1 MTPVLFPANATTFA
15 TQGLGALSDAISCTV
30 MEERNGEFEL
40 EMQYPQTGVHF
51 ADISDRCIIL
61 AIPSPW
67 RTAQPFRIY
76 RITKPMNGVCTI
88 YARHITYDLG
98 GIPVNVFSAQNVAS
112 ALAGLKSN
120 SAAENPFEFWT
131 DKTTTAN
138 FAVKTPAKLRSC
150 LGGKTGSILDVYG
163 GEYEWDGMTVKLHN
177 NRGTD
182 RGVTI
187 RYGKN
192 LTDIEQDRNIA
203 NVRTGIYPYWT
214 NSDGGLVVCD
224 PPVVNAPGSYDFV
237 NIDTVDF
244 SQDFEE
250 QPTPAQLKERAEQY
264 ISANNI
270 GVPSVSIS
278 VSFVDLSQT
287 DQYKG
292 MALLEQCDLCDTVT
306 VQFEEL
312 GVNAT
317 AKIVRIETDVLL
329 GRYKTIEVGSLRTN
343 ITDTIVG
350 NNQATNEKIDQTA
363 SWLEK
368 QVQEATDQIT
378 NGGGY
383 IYRIYDA
390 NKNLVEIGSTDNLDL
405 SKAKNV
411 WRWNNGGFGH
421 SGNGYNGPY
430 RTAITQDGHIV
441 ADFIDAGTLTA
452 NIIRAGIL
460 QDMKGW
466 NFWDLETGEF
476 RLAAAATVNGQQ
488 IATKAETISGVDVEY
503 ASGSSQTTPPTSE
516 WSTTAPAWQDGR
528 YIWQRT
534 VTTLAD
540 GTKSIS
546 EPTCIQGAKGPQ
558 GPAGKN
564 GANGINGKDGTNGKD
579 GASAYVHIKYA
590 PVANPTDTQ
599 MTETPSEYIGICTN
613 TTPTDPTTA
622 NSYQWSKWQ
631 GQDGAQG
638 IPGTPG
644 TNGQTTYVHFA
655 YSTTA
660 DGTGNFSTTPF
671 DDARYV
677 GVCTDFKQ
685 ADPTTP
691 SSYQWSR
698 MQGDGVSQI
707 VEQYYLS
714 TSSTT
719 QTGGSWSTA
728 QPKWRKGRYI
738 WTRSMVT
745 WTDGTTTYT
754 DPVLAQAI
762 NGANQSASD
771 AQQSVDDLDNSLNSE
786 GVFNRL
792 TDNGKI
798 QGIYMSGGQLYI
810 NGSYIKS
817 GTLNANLI
825 RAGIL
830 QDVEGEAFYL
840 DLANGVLRMN
850 ATELSISGAPAASQS
865 YAQQQAQAAQQ
876 AAISAAAKSLN
887 DYADT
892 VTASLDDL
900 QQQVDGQITT
910 YFYDYKP
917 TKNNAPANEWT
928 TVEEMR
934 RHAGDLFYNTSNGDA
949 YRWAQLYGTWQWLE
963 IVDTDV
969 AAALAAAAAAQD
981 TADSKRRVF
990 TAQPV
995 PPYDVGDLW
1004 AEENNGPLQVCI
1016 TAKASGAAFAAA
1028 DWTDAANYTAQAA
1041 EAGRNLVVNSGNI
1054 RKITATNLSYEG
1066 EVMVLSIQ
1074 PSATTRWITV
1084 KKDISEYGVE
1094 NLRGK
1099 SVTVAYDYQITET
1112 ISYDSSGSGAIGA
1125 LCRLE
1130 ITYSDGTKQF
1140 IGAPSDDVK
1149 SLGTAVMQDFV
1160 RVAATETVQD
1170 KEISTARFV
1179 MFAQFL
1185 SGTIKY
1191 RNPKVELGIFSTP
1204 WSPAPEDTEIAAEAP
1219 ALDQLGTFNKLTNNG
1234 QLQGIYMSGG
1244 QLYINGSYIRA
1255 GTIDAS
1261 RVNVTNLNA
1270 DNIKSGTI
1278 TGRTISG
1285 GTITGTKI
1293 TGASVLGSSVRS
1305 ESDNGAVSMYDGRI
1319 SLFDPEGNEVL
1330 AIVPGGSNNPANL
1343 YFFLPGFGHVGN
1355 ISCQND
1361 NGLGRIVVDCA
1372 NNGFFTTNRIQ
1383 AKEIAVTRDN
1393 VNGGLYSDGYRSLNG
1408 NYLMRYENGIRQC
1421 WLDRLALNGGAM
1433 YGLQWVNINGH
1444 YVIGRV

>member
-51 ADISDRCIIL
+51 ADISDRCIIT

-98 GIPVNVFSAQNVAS
+98 GIPVNVFSAQSVAS

-138 FAVKTPAKLRSC
+138 FAVTTPAALRSR
-150 LGGKTGSILDVYG
+150 LGGNTGSILDVYG

-203 NVRTGIYPYWT
+203 NVRTGIYPYWA
-214 NSDGGLVVCD
+214 NSDGVLVVCD

-237 NIDTVDF
+237 NIETVDF

-292 MALLEQCDLCDTVT
+292 LALLEQCDLCDTVT

-317 AKIVRIETDVLL
+317 AEIVRIETDVLL
-329 GRYKTIEVGSLRTN
+329 QRYKTIEVGSPRTN

-383 IYRIYDA
+383 IYRVYDA

-411 WRWNNGGFGH
+411 WRWNNGGFGF
-421 SGNGYNGPY
+421 SGTGYNGPY
-430 RTAITQDGHIV
+430 TTAITQDGHIV

-452 NIIRAGIL
+452 NIMRAGIL
-460 QDMKGW
+460 QDMKGL
-466 NFWDLETGEF
+466 NFWDMETGEF
-476 RLAAAATVNGQQ
+476 RLAATATVNDQQ
-488 IATKAETISGVDVEY
+488 IATKPETISGVDVEY
-503 ASGSSQTTPPTSE
+503 ASGTSQTTPPTSG

-546 EPTCIQGAKGPQ
+546 EPTCIQGAKGSQ
-558 GPAGKN
+558 GATGSS
-564 GANGINGKDGTNGKD
+564 GT
-579 GASAYVHIKYA
+579 
-590 PVANPTDTQ
+590 
-599 MTETPSEYIGICTN
+599 
-613 TTPTDPTTA
+613 
-622 NSYQWSKWQ
+622 
-631 GQDGAQG
+631 
-638 IPGTPG
+638 
-644 TNGQTTYVHFA
+644 
-655 YSTTA
+655 
-660 DGTGNFSTTPF
+660 
-671 DDARYV
+671 
-677 GVCTDFKQ
+677 
-685 ADPTTP
+685 
-691 SSYQWSR
+691 
-698 MQGDGVSQI
+698 GVSQI

-714 TSSTT
+714 TSATT

-728 QPKWRKGRYI
+728 QPKWQKGRFI

-792 TDNGKI
+792 TDNGKS

-817 GTLNANLI
+817 GT
-825 RAGIL
+825 
-830 QDVEGEAFYL
+830 V
-840 DLANGVLRMN
+840 GVRVLS
-850 ATELSISGAPAASQS
+850 ATQGA
-865 YAQQQAQAAQQ
+865 
-876 AAISAAAKSLN
+876 SLN
-887 DYADT
+887 DTCGTEINAG
-892 VTASLDDL
+892 VM
-900 QQQVDGQITT
+900 QVLIGHGLTEPN
-910 YFYDYKP
+910 KP
-917 TKNNAPANEWT
+917 IFTLSP
-928 TVEEMR
+928 
-934 RHAGDLFYNTSNGDA
+934 
-949 YRWAQLYGTWQWLE
+949 LY
-963 IVDTDV
+963 
-969 AAALAAAAAAQD
+969 
-981 TADSKRRVF
+981 
-990 TAQPV
+990 
-995 PPYDVGDLW
+995 
-1004 AEENNGPLQVCI
+1004 
-1016 TAKASGAAFAAA
+1016 
-1028 DWTDAANYTAQAA
+1028 
-1041 EAGRNLVVNSGNI
+1041 
-1054 RKITATNLSYEG
+1054 
-1066 EVMVLSIQ
+1066 
-1074 PSATTRWITV
+1074 
-1084 KKDISEYGVE
+1084 
-1094 NLRGK
+1094 
-1099 SVTVAYDYQITET
+1099 
-1112 ISYDSSGSGAIGA
+1112 
-1125 LCRLE
+1125 
-1130 ITYSDGTKQF
+1130 DGT
-1140 IGAPSDDVK
+1140 
-1149 SLGTAVMQDFV
+1149 
-1160 RVAATETVQD
+1160 
-1170 KEISTARFV
+1170 
-1179 MFAQFL
+1179 
-1185 SGTIKY
+1185 
-1191 RNPKVELGIFSTP
+1191 
-1204 WSPAPEDTEIAAEAP
+1204 
-1219 ALDQLGTFNKLTNNG
+1219 
-1234 QLQGIYMSGG
+1234 
-1244 QLYINGSYIRA
+1244 
-1255 GTIDAS
+1255 
-1261 RVNVTNLNA
+1261 
-1270 DNIKSGTI
+1270 
-1278 TGRTISG
+1278 
-1285 GTITGTKI
+1285 
-1293 TGASVLGSSVRS
+1293 
-1305 ESDNGAVSMYDGRI
+1305 
-1319 SLFDPEGNEVL
+1319 
-1330 AIVPGGSNNPANL
+1330 
-1343 YFFLPGFGHVGN
+1343 
-1355 ISCQND
+1355 
-1361 NGLGRIVVDCA
+1361 
-1372 NNGFFTTNRIQ
+1372 
-1383 AKEIAVTRDN
+1383 
-1393 VNGGLYSDGYRSLNG
+1393 NG
-1408 NYLMRYENGIRQC
+1408 NYYAQMQFKGDLSDWQEVNLYIGEGNFNIVSPPNGPGGIRMG
-1421 WLDRLALNGGAM
+1421 LVIAVDALTLWCPMSIHGD
-1433 YGLQWVNINGH
+1433 LTTEKFH
-1444 YVIGRV
+1444 GRVVEWRYIDSIGTYVLCGPRTDP

>member
-1 MTPVLFPANATTFA
+1 MVGRHYRRDLHTEVVDVMTPVLFPADATSFA

-51 ADISDRCIIL
+51 ADISDRCIIT

-131 DKTTTAN
+131 DKTTAAN
-138 FAVKTPAKLRSC
+138 FAVKIPAKLRSC

-177 NRGTD
+177 NRGAD

-203 NVRTGIYPYWT
+203 NVRTGIYPYWA
-214 NSDGGLVVCD
+214 NSDGVLVVCD
-224 PPVVNAPGSYDFV
+224 PPVVNAPGSYDFA
-237 NIDTVDF
+237 NIETVDF

-306 VQFEEL
+306 VQFEAL
-312 GVNAT
+312 GVDAT
-317 AKIVRIETDVLL
+317 AEIVRIETDVLL
-329 GRYKTIEVGSLRTN
+329 ERYKTIEVGSLRTN
-343 ITDTIVG
+343 ITDTIVS
-350 NNQATNEKIDQTA
+350 NNQATNEKIDKTT

-405 SKAKNV
+405 NKAVHV
-411 WRWNNGGFGH
+411 WRWNNGGFGY
-421 SGNGYNGPY
+421 SGTGYNGPY

-452 NIIRAGIL
+452 NIIRAGRL
-460 QDMKGW
+460 QDIKGL
-466 NFWDLETGEF
+466 NFWDMETGEF
-476 RLAAAATVNGQQ
+476 RLAATATVNGQQ
-488 IATKAETISGVDVEY
+488 IATKPETISGVDVEY
-503 ASGSSQTTPPTSE
+503 ASGTSQTTPPTSG

-558 GPAGKN
+558 GPAGKD

-691 SSYQWSR
+691 SSYQWSL

-728 QPKWRKGRYI
+728 QPKWQKGRYI

-810 NGSYIKS
+810 NGSYI
-817 GTLNANLI
+817 
-825 RAGIL
+825 
-830 QDVEGEAFYL
+830 
-840 DLANGVLRMN
+840 
-850 ATELSISGAPAASQS
+850 
-865 YAQQQAQAAQQ
+865 
-876 AAISAAAKSLN
+876 
-887 DYADT
+887 
-892 VTASLDDL
+892 
-900 QQQVDGQITT
+900 
-910 YFYDYKP
+910 
-917 TKNNAPANEWT
+917 
-928 TVEEMR
+928 
-934 RHAGDLFYNTSNGDA
+934 
-949 YRWAQLYGTWQWLE
+949 
-963 IVDTDV
+963 
-969 AAALAAAAAAQD
+969 
-981 TADSKRRVF
+981 
-990 TAQPV
+990 
-995 PPYDVGDLW
+995 
-1004 AEENNGPLQVCI
+1004 
-1016 TAKASGAAFAAA
+1016 
-1028 DWTDAANYTAQAA
+1028 
-1041 EAGRNLVVNSGNI
+1041 
-1054 RKITATNLSYEG
+1054 
-1066 EVMVLSIQ
+1066 
-1074 PSATTRWITV
+1074 
-1084 KKDISEYGVE
+1084 
-1094 NLRGK
+1094 
-1099 SVTVAYDYQITET
+1099 
-1112 ISYDSSGSGAIGA
+1112 
-1125 LCRLE
+1125 
-1130 ITYSDGTKQF
+1130 
-1140 IGAPSDDVK
+1140 
-1149 SLGTAVMQDFV
+1149 
-1160 RVAATETVQD
+1160 
-1170 KEISTARFV
+1170 
-1179 MFAQFL
+1179 
-1185 SGTIKY
+1185 
-1191 RNPKVELGIFSTP
+1191 
-1204 WSPAPEDTEIAAEAP
+1204 
-1219 ALDQLGTFNKLTNNG
+1219 
-1234 QLQGIYMSGG
+1234 
-1244 QLYINGSYIRA
+1244 RA

-1285 GTITGTKI
+1285 GTITGTRI

-1305 ESDNGAVSMYDGRI
+1305 ESDNGAVSMYEGGI

-1343 YFFLPGFGHVGN
+1343 YFFLPGFGHVGS

-1372 NNGFFTTNRIQ
+1372 SNGFFTTNRIQ
-1383 AKEIAVTRDN
+1383 AREIACS
-1393 VNGGLYSDGYRSLNG
+1393 NGSGIYSNFYKFTQGNKNFAWVQSDGSRVVSFDKVNLG
-1408 NYLMRYENGIRQC
+1408 ST
-1421 WLDRLALNGGAM
+1421 GATWNVD
-1433 YGLQWVNINGH
+1433 WVW
-1444 YVIGRV
+1444 VPDIGRYCLATVT

>member
-1 MTPVLFPANATTFA
+1 MKLTPILFEDNATDYV
-15 TQGLGALSDAISCTV
+15 TQGIGALGDVLSGEVT
-30 MEERNGEFEL
+30 EETNG
-40 EMQYPQTGVHF
+40 QYEVRLTYPVTGRRY
-51 ADISDRCIIL
+51 ADLKNRRLIYCKPDPYRD
-61 AIPSPW
+61 
-67 RTAQPFRIY
+67 AQPFRIY
-76 RITKPMNGVCTI
+76 RITRPLNGIITI
-88 YARHITYDLG
+88 YARHKLYDLNGTPVNPFSASNALSAMKGLKANAAIETPYQFWTDINSNAQFSVSVPTSTRALLG
-98 GIPVNVFSAQNVAS
+98 GI
-112 ALAGLKSN
+112 K
-120 SAAENPFEFWT
+120 
-131 DKTTTAN
+131 
-138 FAVKTPAKLRSC
+138 
-150 LGGKTGSILDVYG
+150 GSILDTYG
-163 GEYEWDGMTVKLHN
+163 GEYEWANDTVKLYAR
-177 NRGTD
+177 RGSD
-182 RGVTI
+182 NGVTI
-187 RYGKN
+187 SYGKN
-192 LTDIEQDRNIA
+192 LTDIEQDENIA
-203 NVRTGIYPYWT
+203 NLCTGIIGYWA
-214 NSDGGLVVCD
+214 NSDGELVQT
-224 PPVVNAPGSYDFV
+224 PVVNGPGTYDFANV
-237 NIDTVDF
+237 EAVDF
-244 SQDFEE
+244 SLDFESKPTVE
-250 QPTPAQLKERAEQY
+250 QLQKRAQQYVSDNNVGIPDVSITLSWVQLEQY
-264 ISANNI
+264 S
-270 GVPSVSIS
+270 GYEGLSLLDRVS
-278 VSFVDLSQT
+278 L
-287 DQYKG
+287 G
-292 MALLEQCDLCDTVT
+292 DTVT
-306 VQFEEL
+306 VRFPPL
-312 GVNAT
+312 G
-317 AKIVRIETDVLL
+317 IDVKARVVKTVYDILQD
-329 GRYKTIEVGSLRTN
+329 RYSSVEIGSKKAN
-343 ITDTIVG
+343 IADTIA
-350 NNQATNEKIDQTA
+350 NNQQATNEQIKNTT
-363 SWLEK
+363 SYLEDRI
-368 QVQEATDQIT
+368 QQSTDLIT

-383 IYRIYDA
+383 IYRKFDSA
-390 NKNLVEIGSTDNLDL
+390 KNWVEIGSTDNLDL
-405 SKAKNV
+405 NKAVHV
-411 WRWNNGGFGH
+411 WRWNNGGFGY

-452 NIIRAGIL
+452 N
-460 QDMKGW
+460 
-466 NFWDLETGEF
+466 
-476 RLAAAATVNGQQ
+476 V
-488 IATKAETISGVDVEY
+488 
-503 ASGSSQTTPPTSE
+503 
-516 WSTTAPAWQDGR
+516 
-528 YIWQRT
+528 
-534 VTTLAD
+534 
-540 GTKSIS
+540 
-546 EPTCIQGAKGPQ
+546 
-558 GPAGKN
+558 
-564 GANGINGKDGTNGKD
+564 
-579 GASAYVHIKYA
+579 
-590 PVANPTDTQ
+590 
-599 MTETPSEYIGICTN
+599 
-613 TTPTDPTTA
+613 
-622 NSYQWSKWQ
+622 
-631 GQDGAQG
+631 
-638 IPGTPG
+638 
-644 TNGQTTYVHFA
+644 
-655 YSTTA
+655 
-660 DGTGNFSTTPF
+660 
-671 DDARYV
+671 
-677 GVCTDFKQ
+677 
-685 ADPTTP
+685 
-691 SSYQWSR
+691 
-698 MQGDGVSQI
+698 
-707 VEQYYLS
+707 
-714 TSSTT
+714 
-719 QTGGSWSTA
+719 
-728 QPKWRKGRYI
+728 
-738 WTRSMVT
+738 
-745 WTDGTTTYT
+745 
-754 DPVLAQAI
+754 
-762 NGANQSASD
+762 
-771 AQQSVDDLDNSLNSE
+771 
-786 GVFNRL
+786 
-792 TDNGKI
+792 
-798 QGIYMSGGQLYI
+798 
-810 NGSYIKS
+810 
-817 GTLNANLI
+817 I

-830 QDVEGEAFYL
+830 QDVKGKAFYL
-840 DLANGVLRMN
+840 DLPNGVLRMN

-876 AAISAAAKSLN
+876 AAIQAAAQSLS

-917 TKNNAPANEWT
+917 TKNNAPASEWT
-928 TVEEMR
+928 TAEEMR

-949 YRWAQLYGTWQWLE
+949 YRWAQYYGSWQWLE

-990 TAQPV
+990 TTKPV

-1054 RKITATNLSYEG
+1054 RKITATNLSYDG

-1074 PSATTRWITV
+1074 PDATTRWITV
-1084 KKDISEYGVE
+1084 RKDISEYGIE

-1099 SVTVAYDYQITET
+1099 SVTVAYDYHITET

-1191 RNPKVELGIFSTP
+1191 RHPKVELGVFSTP

-1261 RVNVTNLNA
+1261 QVNVTNLNA

-1285 GTITGTKI
+1285 GTITGTRI

-1305 ESDNGAVSMYDGRI
+1305 ESSNGAVSMYEGRI

-1433 YGLQWVNINGH
+1433 YSLQWVNINGH
-1444 YVIGRV
+1444 YALCRV

>member
-1 MTPVLFPANATTFA
+1 MIPILFPADAATYT
-15 TQGLGALSDAISCTV
+15 TQGLGALSDAISCKV
-30 MEERNGEFEL
+30 REERNGEYEL
-40 EMQYPQTGVHF
+40 EMQYPQTGLHF
-51 ADISDRCIIL
+51 AEIADRYIIY

-67 RTAQPFRIY
+67 RAAQPFRIY
-76 RITKPMNGVCTI
+76 RITKPLNGVCTI
-88 YARHITYDLG
+88 YARHITYDLS
-98 GIPVNVFSAQNVAS
+98 GIPVNVFSAQS
-112 ALAGLKSN
+112 AAGALSGLKTN
-120 SAAENPFEFWT
+120 SATDNPFEFWT
-131 DKTTTAN
+131 DKETSAAFSVT
-138 FAVKTPAKLRSC
+138 VPASIRSL
-150 LGGKTGSILDVYG
+150 LGGSTGSILDVYG
-163 GEYEWDGMTVKLHN
+163 GEYEWDGWTVRLHEH
-177 NRGTD
+177 RGTD

-192 LTDIEQDRNIA
+192 LTDIEQDRNIS
-203 NVRTGIYPYWT
+203 NVRTGLYPYWAD
-214 NSDGGLVVCD
+214 SDGNLVVCD
-224 PPVVNAPGSYDFV
+224 PPIVNAPGSYDFV
-237 NIDTVDF
+237 NVQAVDF
-244 SQDFEE
+244 SQEWQE
-250 QPTPAQLKERAEQY
+250 APTPAQLKARAEQY
-264 ISANNI
+264 IEANSI

-278 VSFVDLSQT
+278 VSFVDLSRT
-287 DQYKG
+287 DQYKDL
-292 MALLEQCDLCDTVT
+292 ALLEQCDLCDTVT
-306 VQFEEL
+306 VQFEAL
-312 GVNAT
+312 GIDAT
-317 AKIVRIETDVLL
+317 AEVVSVETDVLL
-329 GRYKTIEVGSLRTN
+329 GRYNKIEVGSLRTN
-343 ITDTIVG
+343 IADTIVD
-350 NNQATNEKIDQTA
+350 NKQSTDEQIKTTT
-363 SWLEK
+363 SYLEEQIK
-368 QVQEATDQIT
+368 KSTDLIT
-378 NGGGY
+378 NGSGY

-390 NKNLVEIGSTDNLDL
+390 DNNLVEIGSTDNLDL
-405 SKAKNV
+405 SKAVHV

-452 NIIRAGIL
+452 NV
-460 QDMKGW
+460 M
-466 NFWDLETGEF
+466 
-476 RLAAAATVNGQQ
+476 
-488 IATKAETISGVDVEY
+488 
-503 ASGSSQTTPPTSE
+503 
-516 WSTTAPAWQDGR
+516 
-528 YIWQRT
+528 
-534 VTTLAD
+534 
-540 GTKSIS
+540 
-546 EPTCIQGAKGPQ
+546 
-558 GPAGKN
+558 
-564 GANGINGKDGTNGKD
+564 
-579 GASAYVHIKYA
+579 
-590 PVANPTDTQ
+590 
-599 MTETPSEYIGICTN
+599 
-613 TTPTDPTTA
+613 
-622 NSYQWSKWQ
+622 
-631 GQDGAQG
+631 
-638 IPGTPG
+638 
-644 TNGQTTYVHFA
+644 
-655 YSTTA
+655 
-660 DGTGNFSTTPF
+660 
-671 DDARYV
+671 
-677 GVCTDFKQ
+677 
-685 ADPTTP
+685 
-691 SSYQWSR
+691 
-698 MQGDGVSQI
+698 
-707 VEQYYLS
+707 
-714 TSSTT
+714 
-719 QTGGSWSTA
+719 
-728 QPKWRKGRYI
+728 
-738 WTRSMVT
+738 
-745 WTDGTTTYT
+745 
-754 DPVLAQAI
+754 
-762 NGANQSASD
+762 
-771 AQQSVDDLDNSLNSE
+771 
-786 GVFNRL
+786 
-792 TDNGKI
+792 
-798 QGIYMSGGQLYI
+798 
-810 NGSYIKS
+810 
-817 GTLNANLI
+817 

-830 QDVEGEAFYL
+830 QDVEGKAFYL
-840 DLANGVLRMN
+840 DLPNGVLRMN
-850 ATELSISGAPAASQS
+850 ATELSISGAPAASQL

-876 AAISAAAKSLN
+876 AAIQAAAQSLS

-917 TKNNAPANEWT
+917 TRNNAPANGWT

-949 YRWAQLYGTWQWLE
+949 YRWAQYYGTWQWLE

-1054 RKITATNLSYEG
+1054 RKITATNLSYDG

-1074 PSATTRWITV
+1074 PDATTRWITV
-1084 KKDISEYGVE
+1084 RKDISEYGIK

-1130 ITYSDGTKQF
+1130 ITYSDGTQQF

-1261 RVNVTNLNA
+1261 QVNVTNLNA

-1278 TGRTISG
+1278 TGRAISG
-1285 GTITGTKI
+1285 GTITGTRI

-1305 ESDNGAVSMYDGRI
+1305 ESSNGAVSMYEGRI
-1319 SLFDPEGNEVL
+1319 SLFDPGGNEVL
-1330 AIVPGGSNNPANL
+1330 AIVPGGSNSPANL
-1343 YFFLPGFGHVGN
+1343 YFFLPGFGNVGY

-1433 YGLQWVNINGH
+1433 YSLQWININGH
-1444 YVIGRV
+1444 YALCRV

>member
-1 MTPVLFPANATTFA
+1 MVRRHYRRDLHTEVVDVMTPVLFPADATSFA

-51 ADISDRCIIL
+51 ADISDRCIIT

-138 FAVKTPAKLRSC
+138 FAVTTPAALRSR
-150 LGGKTGSILDVYG
+150 LGGNTGSILDVYG
-163 GEYEWDGMTVKLHN
+163 GEYEWDGLTVKLHN

-203 NVRTGIYPYWT
+203 NVRTGIYPYWA
-214 NSDGGLVVCD
+214 NSNGVLVVCD
-224 PPVVNAPGSYDFV
+224 PPVVNAPGSYDFA
-237 NIDTVDF
+237 NIETVDF

-306 VQFEEL
+306 VQFEAL

-317 AKIVRIETDVLL
+317 AEIVRIETDVLL
-329 GRYKTIEVGSLRTN
+329 ERYKTIEVGSLRTN

-383 IYRIYDA
+383 IYRKFDA
-390 NKNLVEIGSTDNLDL
+390 AKNWVEIGSTDNLDL
-405 SKAKNV
+405 SQAVNV

-452 NIIRAGIL
+452 NI
-460 QDMKGW
+460 
-466 NFWDLETGEF
+466 
-476 RLAAAATVNGQQ
+476 V
-488 IATKAETISGVDVEY
+488 
-503 ASGSSQTTPPTSE
+503 
-516 WSTTAPAWQDGR
+516 
-528 YIWQRT
+528 
-534 VTTLAD
+534 
-540 GTKSIS
+540 
-546 EPTCIQGAKGPQ
+546 
-558 GPAGKN
+558 
-564 GANGINGKDGTNGKD
+564 
-579 GASAYVHIKYA
+579 
-590 PVANPTDTQ
+590 
-599 MTETPSEYIGICTN
+599 
-613 TTPTDPTTA
+613 
-622 NSYQWSKWQ
+622 
-631 GQDGAQG
+631 
-638 IPGTPG
+638 
-644 TNGQTTYVHFA
+644 
-655 YSTTA
+655 
-660 DGTGNFSTTPF
+660 
-671 DDARYV
+671 
-677 GVCTDFKQ
+677 
-685 ADPTTP
+685 
-691 SSYQWSR
+691 
-698 MQGDGVSQI
+698 
-707 VEQYYLS
+707 
-714 TSSTT
+714 
-719 QTGGSWSTA
+719 
-728 QPKWRKGRYI
+728 
-738 WTRSMVT
+738 
-745 WTDGTTTYT
+745 
-754 DPVLAQAI
+754 
-762 NGANQSASD
+762 
-771 AQQSVDDLDNSLNSE
+771 
-786 GVFNRL
+786 
-792 TDNGKI
+792 
-798 QGIYMSGGQLYI
+798 
-810 NGSYIKS
+810 
-817 GTLNANLI
+817 

-830 QDVEGEAFYL
+830 QDVEGKAFYL
-840 DLANGVLRMN
+840 DLPNGVLRMN

-876 AAISAAAKSLN
+876 AAIAAAAQSLS

-917 TKNNAPANEWT
+917 TNNNAPANEWT
-928 TVEEMR
+928 TAEEMR

-949 YRWAQLYGTWQWLE
+949 YRWAQNYGTWQWLE

-1028 DWTDAANYTAQAA
+1028 DWNDAANYTAQAA
-1041 EAGRNLVVNSGNI
+1041 EAGRNLISNTQLLGVTSSNSWADVSDC
-1054 RKITATNLSYEG
+1054 TVSYDTTDDSNYHI
-1066 EVMVLSIQ
+1066 VHL
-1074 PSATTRWITV
+1074 SAT
-1084 KKDISEYGVE
+1084 DYALQ

-1099 SVTVAYDYQITET
+1099 TVTLSHQFKID
-1112 ISYDSSGSGAIGA
+1112 
-1125 LCRLE
+1125 RE
-1130 ITYSDGTKQF
+1130 ITYGTEHTPAIFTLRVDVEFADGSRQSIYPDYEIQTADANIIATQPTSGWVTKTK
-1140 IGAPSDDVK
+1140 IA
-1149 SLGTAVMQDFV
+1149 
-1160 RVAATETVQD
+1160 EIQD
-1170 KEISTARFV
+1170 KEIESVT
-1179 MFAQFL
+1179 L
-1185 SGTIKY
+1185 KY
-1191 RNPKVELGIFSTP
+1191 IFQYVTGAASFRYAKLEFGEIATP
-1204 WSPAPEDTEIAAEAP
+1204 WSPAPEDTAIAAEAP

-1270 DNIKSGTI
+1270 NNITTGHLSADYLQGGTIDASKINVTNLNADNIKSGTI
-1278 TGRTISG
+1278 TGRAISG
-1285 GTITGTKI
+1285 GTITGTSISGGTIEGAKI
-1293 TGASVLGSSVRS
+1293 ISRSNGTSVQVYDSKFFVFGTQGTSRLRIQANGD
-1305 ESDNGAVSMYDGRI
+1305 ESGEIDFWTTDGFWAGKIRGYR
-1319 SLFDPEGNEVL
+1319 DG
-1330 AIVPGGSNNPANL
+1330 
-1343 YFFLPGFGHVGN
+1343 
-1355 ISCQND
+1355 D
-1361 NGLGRIVVDCA
+1361 LGRIEVTMG
-1372 NNGFFTTNRIQ
+1372 NNGFFTAYRIQ
-1383 AKEIAVTRDN
+1383 AREIACS
-1393 VNGGLYSDGYRSLNG
+1393 NGSGIYSNFYKFTQGNKNFAWVQSDGSRVVSFDKVNLG
-1408 NYLMRYENGIRQC
+1408 ST
-1421 WLDRLALNGGAM
+1421 GATWNVD
-1433 YGLQWVNINGH
+1433 WVW
-1444 YVIGRV
+1444 VPDIGRYCLATVT

>member
-51 ADISDRCIIL
+51 ADISDRCIIT

-88 YARHITYDLG
+88 YARHITYDLS
-98 GIPVNVFSAQNVAS
+98 GIPVNVFSAQSVAS

-138 FAVKTPAKLRSC
+138 FAVKIPAKLRSR

-203 NVRTGIYPYWT
+203 NVRTGIYPYWA
-214 NSDGGLVVCD
+214 NSDGVLVVCD

-317 AKIVRIETDVLL
+317 AEIVRIETDVLL

-343 ITDTIVG
+343 ITDTIVS

-383 IYRIYDA
+383 IYRVYDA

-411 WRWNNGGFGH
+411 WRWNNGGFGF
-421 SGNGYNGPY
+421 SGTGYNGPY
-430 RTAITQDGHIV
+430 TTAITQDGHIV

-452 NIIRAGIL
+452 NIMRAGIL
-460 QDMKGW
+460 QDMKGL
-466 NFWDLETGEF
+466 NFWDMETGEF
-476 RLAAAATVNGQQ
+476 RLAATATVNDQQ
-488 IATKAETISGVDVEY
+488 IATKPETISGVDVEY
-503 ASGSSQTTPPTSE
+503 ASGTSQTTPPTSG

-546 EPTCIQGAKGPQ
+546 EPTCIQGAKGSQ
-558 GPAGKN
+558 GATGSS
-564 GANGINGKDGTNGKD
+564 GT
-579 GASAYVHIKYA
+579 
-590 PVANPTDTQ
+590 
-599 MTETPSEYIGICTN
+599 
-613 TTPTDPTTA
+613 
-622 NSYQWSKWQ
+622 
-631 GQDGAQG
+631 
-638 IPGTPG
+638 
-644 TNGQTTYVHFA
+644 
-655 YSTTA
+655 
-660 DGTGNFSTTPF
+660 
-671 DDARYV
+671 
-677 GVCTDFKQ
+677 
-685 ADPTTP
+685 
-691 SSYQWSR
+691 
-698 MQGDGVSQI
+698 GVSQI

-714 TSSTT
+714 TSATT

-728 QPKWRKGRYI
+728 QPKWQKGRFI

-792 TDNGKI
+792 TDNGKS

-817 GTLNANLI
+817 GT
-825 RAGIL
+825 
-830 QDVEGEAFYL
+830 V
-840 DLANGVLRMN
+840 GVRVLS
-850 ATELSISGAPAASQS
+850 ATQGA
-865 YAQQQAQAAQQ
+865 
-876 AAISAAAKSLN
+876 SLN
-887 DYADT
+887 DTCGTEINAG
-892 VTASLDDL
+892 VM
-900 QQQVDGQITT
+900 QVLIGHGLTEPN
-910 YFYDYKP
+910 KP
-917 TKNNAPANEWT
+917 IFTLSP
-928 TVEEMR
+928 
-934 RHAGDLFYNTSNGDA
+934 
-949 YRWAQLYGTWQWLE
+949 LY
-963 IVDTDV
+963 
-969 AAALAAAAAAQD
+969 
-981 TADSKRRVF
+981 
-990 TAQPV
+990 
-995 PPYDVGDLW
+995 
-1004 AEENNGPLQVCI
+1004 
-1016 TAKASGAAFAAA
+1016 
-1028 DWTDAANYTAQAA
+1028 
-1041 EAGRNLVVNSGNI
+1041 
-1054 RKITATNLSYEG
+1054 
-1066 EVMVLSIQ
+1066 
-1074 PSATTRWITV
+1074 
-1084 KKDISEYGVE
+1084 
-1094 NLRGK
+1094 
-1099 SVTVAYDYQITET
+1099 
-1112 ISYDSSGSGAIGA
+1112 
-1125 LCRLE
+1125 
-1130 ITYSDGTKQF
+1130 DGT
-1140 IGAPSDDVK
+1140 
-1149 SLGTAVMQDFV
+1149 
-1160 RVAATETVQD
+1160 
-1170 KEISTARFV
+1170 
-1179 MFAQFL
+1179 
-1185 SGTIKY
+1185 
-1191 RNPKVELGIFSTP
+1191 
-1204 WSPAPEDTEIAAEAP
+1204 
-1219 ALDQLGTFNKLTNNG
+1219 
-1234 QLQGIYMSGG
+1234 
-1244 QLYINGSYIRA
+1244 
-1255 GTIDAS
+1255 
-1261 RVNVTNLNA
+1261 
-1270 DNIKSGTI
+1270 
-1278 TGRTISG
+1278 
-1285 GTITGTKI
+1285 
-1293 TGASVLGSSVRS
+1293 
-1305 ESDNGAVSMYDGRI
+1305 
-1319 SLFDPEGNEVL
+1319 
-1330 AIVPGGSNNPANL
+1330 
-1343 YFFLPGFGHVGN
+1343 
-1355 ISCQND
+1355 
-1361 NGLGRIVVDCA
+1361 
-1372 NNGFFTTNRIQ
+1372 
-1383 AKEIAVTRDN
+1383 
-1393 VNGGLYSDGYRSLNG
+1393 NG
-1408 NYLMRYENGIRQC
+1408 NYYAQMQFKGDLSDWQEVNLYIGEGNFNIVSPPNGPGGIRMG
-1421 WLDRLALNGGAM
+1421 LVIAVDALTLWCPMSIHGD
-1433 YGLQWVNINGH
+1433 LTTEKFH
-1444 YVIGRV
+1444 GRVVEWRYIDSIGTYVLCGPRTDP

>member
-1 MTPVLFPANATTFA
+1 MTPVLFPANATSFA

-51 ADISDRCIIL
+51 ADISDRCIIT

-76 RITKPMNGVCTI
+76 RITKPTNGVCTI

-138 FAVKTPAKLRSC
+138 FAVTTPAALRSR
-150 LGGKTGSILDVYG
+150 LGGNTGSILDVYG

-203 NVRTGIYPYWT
+203 NVRTGIYPYWA
-214 NSDGGLVVCD
+214 NSNGVLVVCD
-224 PPVVNAPGSYDFV
+224 PPVVNAPGRYDFV
-237 NIDTVDF
+237 NIETVDF

-250 QPTPAQLKERAEQY
+250 PPTPAQLKERAEQY
-264 ISANNI
+264 ISENNI

-306 VQFEEL
+306 VQFEAL

-317 AKIVRIETDVLL
+317 AEIVRIETDVLL
-329 GRYKTIEVGSLRTN
+329 ERYKTIEVGSPRTN

-383 IYRIYDA
+383 IYRVYDA

-411 WRWNNGGFGH
+411 WRWNNGGFGY

-452 NIIRAGIL
+452 NI
-460 QDMKGW
+460 M
-466 NFWDLETGEF
+466 
-476 RLAAAATVNGQQ
+476 
-488 IATKAETISGVDVEY
+488 
-503 ASGSSQTTPPTSE
+503 
-516 WSTTAPAWQDGR
+516 
-528 YIWQRT
+528 
-534 VTTLAD
+534 
-540 GTKSIS
+540 
-546 EPTCIQGAKGPQ
+546 
-558 GPAGKN
+558 
-564 GANGINGKDGTNGKD
+564 
-579 GASAYVHIKYA
+579 
-590 PVANPTDTQ
+590 
-599 MTETPSEYIGICTN
+599 
-613 TTPTDPTTA
+613 
-622 NSYQWSKWQ
+622 
-631 GQDGAQG
+631 
-638 IPGTPG
+638 
-644 TNGQTTYVHFA
+644 
-655 YSTTA
+655 
-660 DGTGNFSTTPF
+660 
-671 DDARYV
+671 
-677 GVCTDFKQ
+677 
-685 ADPTTP
+685 
-691 SSYQWSR
+691 
-698 MQGDGVSQI
+698 
-707 VEQYYLS
+707 
-714 TSSTT
+714 
-719 QTGGSWSTA
+719 
-728 QPKWRKGRYI
+728 
-738 WTRSMVT
+738 
-745 WTDGTTTYT
+745 
-754 DPVLAQAI
+754 
-762 NGANQSASD
+762 
-771 AQQSVDDLDNSLNSE
+771 
-786 GVFNRL
+786 
-792 TDNGKI
+792 
-798 QGIYMSGGQLYI
+798 
-810 NGSYIKS
+810 
-817 GTLNANLI
+817 

-830 QDVEGEAFYL
+830 QDVEGKAFYL
-840 DLANGVLRMN
+840 DLPNGVLRMN

-876 AAISAAAKSLN
+876 AAIQAAAQSLES
-887 DYADT
+887 YADT

-917 TKNNAPANEWT
+917 TRNNAPASEWT
-928 TVEEMR
+928 TVEEMQ

-949 YRWAQLYGTWQWLE
+949 YRWAQYHGTWQWLE

-1054 RKITATNLSYEG
+1054 RKITATNLSYDG

-1074 PSATTRWITV
+1074 PDATTRWITV
-1084 KKDISEYGVE
+1084 KKDISEYGIE

-1130 ITYSDGTKQF
+1130 ITYSDGTQQF

-1261 RVNVTNLNA
+1261 QVNVTNLNA

-1278 TGRTISG
+1278 TGRAISG
-1285 GTITGTKI
+1285 GTITGTRI

-1305 ESDNGAVSMYDGRI
+1305 ESDNGAVSMYEGRI

-1433 YGLQWVNINGH
+1433 YGLQWVNING
-1444 YVIGRV
+1444 YYALCRV

>member
-1 MTPVLFPANATTFA
+1 MVGRHYRRDLHTEVVDAMTPILFPAGATSFA

-51 ADISDRCIIL
+51 ADISDRCIIT

-138 FAVKTPAKLRSC
+138 FAVKTPAALRSR
-150 LGGKTGSILDVYG
+150 LGGNTGSILDVYG

-203 NVRTGIYPYWT
+203 NVRTGIYPYWA
-214 NSDGGLVVCD
+214 NSDGVLVVCD

-306 VQFEEL
+306 VQFEAL

-317 AKIVRIETDVLL
+317 AEIVRIETDVLL
-329 GRYKTIEVGSLRTN
+329 ERYKTIEVGSLRTN

-383 IYRIYDA
+383 IYRVYDA

-405 SKAKNV
+405 NKAVHV

-421 SGNGYNGPY
+421 SGNGYNGHY

-441 ADFIDAGTLTA
+441 ADFIDTGTLTA
-452 NIIRAGIL
+452 NI
-460 QDMKGW
+460 M
-466 NFWDLETGEF
+466 
-476 RLAAAATVNGQQ
+476 
-488 IATKAETISGVDVEY
+488 
-503 ASGSSQTTPPTSE
+503 
-516 WSTTAPAWQDGR
+516 
-528 YIWQRT
+528 
-534 VTTLAD
+534 
-540 GTKSIS
+540 
-546 EPTCIQGAKGPQ
+546 
-558 GPAGKN
+558 
-564 GANGINGKDGTNGKD
+564 
-579 GASAYVHIKYA
+579 
-590 PVANPTDTQ
+590 
-599 MTETPSEYIGICTN
+599 
-613 TTPTDPTTA
+613 
-622 NSYQWSKWQ
+622 
-631 GQDGAQG
+631 
-638 IPGTPG
+638 
-644 TNGQTTYVHFA
+644 
-655 YSTTA
+655 
-660 DGTGNFSTTPF
+660 
-671 DDARYV
+671 
-677 GVCTDFKQ
+677 
-685 ADPTTP
+685 
-691 SSYQWSR
+691 
-698 MQGDGVSQI
+698 
-707 VEQYYLS
+707 
-714 TSSTT
+714 
-719 QTGGSWSTA
+719 
-728 QPKWRKGRYI
+728 
-738 WTRSMVT
+738 
-745 WTDGTTTYT
+745 
-754 DPVLAQAI
+754 
-762 NGANQSASD
+762 
-771 AQQSVDDLDNSLNSE
+771 
-786 GVFNRL
+786 
-792 TDNGKI
+792 
-798 QGIYMSGGQLYI
+798 
-810 NGSYIKS
+810 
-817 GTLNANLI
+817 

-830 QDVEGEAFYL
+830 QDVEGKAFYL
-840 DLANGVLRMN
+840 DLPNGVLRMN

-876 AAISAAAKSLN
+876 AAIAAAAQSLN

-910 YFYDYKP
+910 YFYDYTP
-917 TKNNAPANEWT
+917 TNDNAPANEWT
-928 TVEEMR
+928 TDEEMR

-949 YRWAQLYGTWQWLE
+949 YRWAQYHGTWQWLE

-1041 EAGRNLVVNSGNI
+1041 EAGRNLISNTQLLGVTSSNSWADVSDC
-1054 RKITATNLSYEG
+1054 TVSYDTTDDSNYHI
-1066 EVMVLSIQ
+1066 VHL
-1074 PSATTRWITV
+1074 SAT
-1084 KKDISEYGVE
+1084 DYALQ

-1099 SVTVAYDYQITET
+1099 TVTLSHQFKID
-1112 ISYDSSGSGAIGA
+1112 
-1125 LCRLE
+1125 RE
-1130 ITYSDGTKQF
+1130 ITYGTEHTPAIFTLRVDVEFADGTRQS
-1140 IGAPSDDVK
+1140 IYPDYEIQ
-1149 SLGTAVMQDFV
+1149 TAD
-1160 RVAATETVQD
+1160 ANIIATQPTSGWVTKTKIAEIQD
-1170 KEISTARFV
+1170 KEIESVT
-1179 MFAQFL
+1179 L
-1185 SGTIKY
+1185 KY
-1191 RNPKVELGIFSTP
+1191 IFQYITGAAAFRYAKLEFGEIATP
-1204 WSPAPEDTEIAAEAP
+1204 WSPAPEDTAIAAEAP

-1261 RVNVTNLNA
+1261 QVNVTNLNANNITTGHLSADYLQGGTIDASKISVTNLNA

-1278 TGRTISG
+1278 TGRAISG
-1285 GTITGTKI
+1285 GTITGTSISGGTIEGAKI
-1293 TGASVLGSSVRS
+1293 ISRSNGTSVQVYDSKFFVFGTQGTSRLRIQANGD
-1305 ESDNGAVSMYDGRI
+1305 ESGEIDFWTTDGFWAGKIRGYRDGDFGRI
-1319 SLFDPEGNEVL
+1319 EVTM
-1330 AIVPGGSNNPANL
+1330 G
-1343 YFFLPGFGHVGN
+1343 
-1355 ISCQND
+1355 
-1361 NGLGRIVVDCA
+1361 

-1383 AKEIAVTRDN
+1383 TKEIAVTRDD

-1433 YGLQWVNINGH
+1433 YGLQWVNING
-1444 YVIGRV
+1444 YYALCRV

>member
-1 MTPVLFPANATTFA
+1 MVRRHCRRDLHTKVVDVMIPVLFPANATTFA

-51 ADISDRCIIL
+51 ADISDRCIIT

-76 RITKPMNGVCTI
+76 RITKPLNGVCTI

-138 FAVKTPAKLRSC
+138 FAVTTPAALRSR
-150 LGGKTGSILDVYG
+150 LGGNTGSILDVYG
-163 GEYEWDGMTVKLHN
+163 GEYEWDGLTVKLHN

-203 NVRTGIYPYWT
+203 NVRTGIYPYWA
-214 NSDGGLVVCD
+214 NSNGVLVVCD
-224 PPVVNAPGSYDFV
+224 PPVVNAPGSYDFA
-237 NIDTVDF
+237 NIETVDF

-306 VQFEEL
+306 VQFEAL

-317 AKIVRIETDVLL
+317 AEIVRIETDVLL
-329 GRYKTIEVGSLRTN
+329 ERYKTIEVGSLRTN

-383 IYRIYDA
+383 IYRVYDA

-460 QDMKGW
+460 QD
-466 NFWDLETGEF
+466 
-476 RLAAAATVNGQQ
+476 
-488 IATKAETISGVDVEY
+488 
-503 ASGSSQTTPPTSE
+503 
-516 WSTTAPAWQDGR
+516 
-528 YIWQRT
+528 
-534 VTTLAD
+534 
-540 GTKSIS
+540 
-546 EPTCIQGAKGPQ
+546 
-558 GPAGKN
+558 
-564 GANGINGKDGTNGKD
+564 
-579 GASAYVHIKYA
+579 
-590 PVANPTDTQ
+590 
-599 MTETPSEYIGICTN
+599 
-613 TTPTDPTTA
+613 
-622 NSYQWSKWQ
+622 
-631 GQDGAQG
+631 
-638 IPGTPG
+638 
-644 TNGQTTYVHFA
+644 
-655 YSTTA
+655 
-660 DGTGNFSTTPF
+660 
-671 DDARYV
+671 
-677 GVCTDFKQ
+677 
-685 ADPTTP
+685 
-691 SSYQWSR
+691 
-698 MQGDGVSQI
+698 
-707 VEQYYLS
+707 
-714 TSSTT
+714 
-719 QTGGSWSTA
+719 
-728 QPKWRKGRYI
+728 
-738 WTRSMVT
+738 
-745 WTDGTTTYT
+745 
-754 DPVLAQAI
+754 
-762 NGANQSASD
+762 
-771 AQQSVDDLDNSLNSE
+771 
-786 GVFNRL
+786 
-792 TDNGKI
+792 
-798 QGIYMSGGQLYI
+798 
-810 NGSYIKS
+810 
-817 GTLNANLI
+817 
-825 RAGIL
+825 
-830 QDVEGEAFYL
+830 VEGKAFYL
-840 DLANGVLRMN
+840 DLPNGVLRMN

-876 AAISAAAKSLN
+876 AAIAAAAQSLN

-949 YRWAQLYGTWQWLE
+949 YRWAQYYGSWQWLE

-1054 RKITATNLSYEG
+1054 RKITATNLSYDG

-1074 PSATTRWITV
+1074 PDATTRWITV
-1084 KKDISEYGVE
+1084 KKDISEYGIE

-1185 SGTIKY
+1185 SGTIRY

-1261 RVNVTNLNA
+1261 QVNVTNLNA
-1270 DNIKSGTI
+1270 DNIKSGTLDASRVNVTNI
-1278 TGRTISG
+1278 NANNIKSG
-1285 GTITGTKI
+1285 TLDASQVNVTNINANNIASGKI
-1293 TGASVLGSSVRS
+1293 TSVDRRVVFDLDNNFIDVISSDGSYAVRIVNGMFITMKKNGASFVQTGYLGSYSNANASVVAVDWLDCS
-1305 ESDNGAVSMYDGRI
+1305 EGIVVTNGRRTGLYWEDITIDDGRKTK
-1319 SLFDPEGNEVL
+1319 VL
-1330 AIVPGGSNNPANL
+1330 CGWNP
-1343 YFFLPGFGHVGN
+1343 
-1355 ISCQND
+1355 
-1361 NGLGRIVVDCA
+1361 
-1372 NNGFFTTNRIQ
+1372 
-1383 AKEIAVTRDN
+1383 
-1393 VNGGLYSDGYRSLNG
+1393 
-1408 NYLMRYENGIRQC
+1408 
-1421 WLDRLALNGGAM
+1421 
-1433 YGLQWVNINGH
+1433 
-1444 YVIGRV
+1444 

>member
-1 MTPVLFPANATTFA
+1 MTPVLFPADATSFA

-51 ADISDRCIIL
+51 ADISDRCIIT

-98 GIPVNVFSAQNVAS
+98 GIPVNVFSAQSVAS

-138 FAVKTPAKLRSC
+138 FAVKIPAKLRSC

-214 NSDGGLVVCD
+214 NSDGVLVVCD

-306 VQFEEL
+306 VQFEAL

-317 AKIVRIETDVLL
+317 AEIVRIETDVLL
-329 GRYKTIEVGSLRTN
+329 ERYKTIEVGSLRTN

-350 NNQATNEKIDQTA
+350 NNQATNEKIDKTT

-368 QVQEATDQIT
+368 QVREATDQIT

-383 IYRIYDA
+383 IYRKFDA
-390 NKNLVEIGSTDNLDL
+390 AKNWVEIGSTDNLDL
-405 SKAKNV
+405 SQAVNV
-411 WRWNNGGFGH
+411 WRWNNGGFGF
-421 SGNGYNGPY
+421 SGTGYNGPY

-460 QDMKGW
+460 QDMKGL
-466 NFWDLETGEF
+466 NFWDMETGEF
-476 RLAAAATVNGQQ
+476 RLAATATVNDQQ
-488 IATKAETISGVDVEY
+488 IATKPETISGVDVEY
-503 ASGSSQTTPPTSE
+503 ASGTSKTTPPKSG

-546 EPTCIQGAKGPQ
+546 EPTCIQGAKGSP
-558 GPAGKN
+558 GAAGSS
-564 GANGINGKDGTNGKD
+564 GT
-579 GASAYVHIKYA
+579 
-590 PVANPTDTQ
+590 
-599 MTETPSEYIGICTN
+599 
-613 TTPTDPTTA
+613 
-622 NSYQWSKWQ
+622 
-631 GQDGAQG
+631 
-638 IPGTPG
+638 
-644 TNGQTTYVHFA
+644 
-655 YSTTA
+655 
-660 DGTGNFSTTPF
+660 
-671 DDARYV
+671 
-677 GVCTDFKQ
+677 
-685 ADPTTP
+685 
-691 SSYQWSR
+691 
-698 MQGDGVSQI
+698 GVSQI

-714 TSSTT
+714 TSATT

-728 QPKWRKGRYI
+728 QPKWQKGRYI
-738 WTRSMVT
+738 WSRSMVT

-792 TDNGKI
+792 TDNGKS

-817 GTLNANLI
+817 GTVGT
-825 RAGIL
+825 R
-830 QDVEGEAFYL
+830 
-840 DLANGVLRMN
+840 VLS
-850 ATELSISGAPAASQS
+850 ATQGA
-865 YAQQQAQAAQQ
+865 
-876 AAISAAAKSLN
+876 SLN
-887 DYADT
+887 DTCGTEIDAG
-892 VTASLDDL
+892 VMQVLIGHSL
-900 QQQVDGQITT
+900 TEPN
-910 YFYDYKP
+910 KP
-917 TKNNAPANEWT
+917 
-928 TVEEMR
+928 
-934 RHAGDLFYNTSNGDA
+934 
-949 YRWAQLYGTWQWLE
+949 
-963 IVDTDV
+963 I
-969 AAALAAAAAAQD
+969 
-981 TADSKRRVF
+981 F
-990 TAQPV
+990 T
-995 PPYDVGDLW
+995 LS
-1004 AEENNGPLQVCI
+1004 PL
-1016 TAKASGAAFAAA
+1016 
-1028 DWTDAANYTAQAA
+1028 
-1041 EAGRNLVVNSGNI
+1041 
-1054 RKITATNLSYEG
+1054 
-1066 EVMVLSIQ
+1066 
-1074 PSATTRWITV
+1074 
-1084 KKDISEYGVE
+1084 
-1094 NLRGK
+1094 
-1099 SVTVAYDYQITET
+1099 
-1112 ISYDSSGSGAIGA
+1112 YDS
-1125 LCRLE
+1125 
-1130 ITYSDGTKQF
+1130 T
-1140 IGAPSDDVK
+1140 
-1149 SLGTAVMQDFV
+1149 
-1160 RVAATETVQD
+1160 
-1170 KEISTARFV
+1170 
-1179 MFAQFL
+1179 
-1185 SGTIKY
+1185 
-1191 RNPKVELGIFSTP
+1191 
-1204 WSPAPEDTEIAAEAP
+1204 
-1219 ALDQLGTFNKLTNNG
+1219 
-1234 QLQGIYMSGG
+1234 
-1244 QLYINGSYIRA
+1244 
-1255 GTIDAS
+1255 
-1261 RVNVTNLNA
+1261 
-1270 DNIKSGTI
+1270 
-1278 TGRTISG
+1278 
-1285 GTITGTKI
+1285 
-1293 TGASVLGSSVRS
+1293 
-1305 ESDNGAVSMYDGRI
+1305 
-1319 SLFDPEGNEVL
+1319 
-1330 AIVPGGSNNPANL
+1330 
-1343 YFFLPGFGHVGN
+1343 
-1355 ISCQND
+1355 
-1361 NGLGRIVVDCA
+1361 
-1372 NNGFFTTNRIQ
+1372 
-1383 AKEIAVTRDN
+1383 
-1393 VNGGLYSDGYRSLNG
+1393 NG
-1408 NYLMRYENGIRQC
+1408 NYYAQMQFKGDLSDWQEVNLYIGEGNFNIVSPPNGPGGIRMG
-1421 WLDRLALNGGAM
+1421 LVIAVDALTLWCPMSIHGD
-1433 YGLQWVNINGH
+1433 LTTEKFH
-1444 YVIGRV
+1444 GRVVEWRYSNELGTYVLCGPRTDA